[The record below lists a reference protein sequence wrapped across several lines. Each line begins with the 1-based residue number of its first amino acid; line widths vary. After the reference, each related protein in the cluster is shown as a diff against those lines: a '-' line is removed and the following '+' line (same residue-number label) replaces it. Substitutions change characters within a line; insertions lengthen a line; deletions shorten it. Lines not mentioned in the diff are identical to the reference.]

1 MNVAVFS
8 TNDIVGGAARASE
21 RLCGGLWKMHDINVE
36 YIVKN
41 RKSMLGKTKVLRY
54 ANANLE
60 DIESIISHYLINSNR
75 TSLSNTLFSFSYAD
89 SDLPDLTKF
98 DILNLHW
105 IESFL
110 SLNNLNE
117 LVKLKKPIVWTLHDM
132 KPFTGGCHY
141 SADCDK
147 YRFECLDCLQLI
159 DNTQRLTQKVLHVK
173 QEIFNDANITIVSPS
188 RWLADKARKSAI
200 FKNKRIEVIPNSVD
214 SCVFR
219 AIDKAKAK
227 RKFGIDPKKTVLTF
241 GAMSHIEMRKGF
253 RELYR
258 SIELLKDKISD
269 QNLVALFFGGDCTHD
284 FPIPI
289 VDIGHVD
296 HDETLS
302 YVYSAADIFILP
314 SLEDNLPNMIL
325 ESLSCATPV
334 IAFDTGGASD
344 IINEDNGK
352 IVPKGDVKALS
363 EAIVELIE
371 NKEKREQQ
379 GRNGRRLIRQK
390 YQPHNQALLYRKLFG
405 ELQSEKFIYQD
416 REININP
423 YFDELI
429 GFVYRNSPVGNK
441 IVFSKQYNK
450 FFKQVEQCKKNKTV
464 VIYGYGTVGKTIKAL
479 IPEHVTAF
487 VDKNSSLL
495 SQDIV
500 KDKVYNPQNLQNM
513 QYDKIIISVLG
524 REDEIIGYLVEK
536 LHIDEKKII
545 TFSI

>member
-8 TNDIVGGAARASE
+8 TNDVIGGAARASA
-21 RLCGGLWKMHDINVE
+21 RLCDGLWKMNGIHVE
-36 YIVKN
+36 YLVKN
-41 RKSMLGKTKVLRY
+41 KKSTLGKTKILKC
-54 ANANLE
+54 ANINLE
-60 DIESIISHYLINSNR
+60 DIESVVSDYLINSNR

-89 SDLPDLTKF
+89 CDLPDLTRF

-117 LVKLKKPIVWTLHDM
+117 LVKLNKPIVWTLHDM

-147 YRFECLDCLQLI
+147 YQFKCLDCVQLI
-159 DNTQRLTQKVLHVK
+159 DNTQQLAQKVLHVK
-173 QEIFNDANITIVSPS
+173 QEIFNHANITIVSPS
-188 RWLADKARKSAI
+188 RWLANKASESAL

-219 AIDKAKAK
+219 AIDKIEAK
-227 RKFGIDPKKTVLTF
+227 RKFGIDKGSIVLTF
-241 GAMSHIEMRKGF
+241 GAMSHIENRKGF

-258 SIELLKDKISD
+258 AIELLKDKISD
-269 QNLVALFFGGDCTHD
+269 QNLVALFFGSDCAND

-289 VDIGHVD
+289 VNIGHVD
-296 HDETLS
+296 NDEMLS

-334 IAFDTGGASD
+334 IAFDTGGAGD

-363 EAIVELIE
+363 EAIIELIE

-379 GRNGRRLIRQK
+379 GKNGRKLIEQK
-390 YQPHNQALLYRKLFG
+390 YQLYNQALLYRKLFE
-405 ELQSEKFIYQD
+405 ELESEKFIYQD
-416 REININP
+416 RKINIKS

-429 GFVYRNSPVGNK
+429 GFVYRSSPVGNK

-450 FFKQVEQCKKNKTV
+450 FFKQVEQCKKNEIV
-464 VIYGYGTVGKTIKAL
+464 VIYGYGTIGKTIQAL
-479 IPEHVTAF
+479 IPEHTIVF
-487 VDKNSSLL
+487 VDQKSDLISKDIQRNEVYSPGNL
-495 SQDIV
+495 S
-500 KDKVYNPQNLQNM
+500 NM
-513 QYDKIIISVLG
+513 KYDKIIISVLG
-524 REDEIIGYLVEK
+524 REDKIEHYLTKELGVLKEK
-536 LHIDEKKII
+536 IVKIRL
-545 TFSI
+545 